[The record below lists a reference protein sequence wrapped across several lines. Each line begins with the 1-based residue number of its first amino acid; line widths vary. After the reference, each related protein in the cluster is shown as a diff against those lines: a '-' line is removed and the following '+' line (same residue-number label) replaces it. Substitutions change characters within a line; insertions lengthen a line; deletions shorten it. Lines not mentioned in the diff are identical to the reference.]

1 MLEFFSNKIKICS
14 RISLK
19 FIYSIIYS
27 ILYFMFYLDSH
38 VLFYISSIL
47 VSLPVI
53 HYTSNIVYTF
63 LCLTVGMY
71 HFPFLPKKIPSVT
84 SGIWEGDL
92 LIVVEPPK
100 FQYEISKTLFSYVRR
115 FPYLHDYNS
124 KSLKFKK
131 LTKIGL
137 LQIVFPI
144 FFIFPIFFPQKI
156 VTNAQNY
163 SCSK

>member
-1 MLEFFSNKIKICS
+1 
-14 RISLK
+14 
-19 FIYSIIYS
+19 
-27 ILYFMFYLDSH
+27 MFYLDSN

-63 LCLTVGMY
+63 LCLTVGMD

-92 LIVVEPPK
+92 LIVREPPK
-100 FQYEISKTLFSYVRR
+100 LQYEISKTLFSYVRK

-131 LTKIGL
+131 LELLQIEP

-144 FFIFPIFFPQKI
+144 FLFFPFSLLKRFFPILKITLVQNNPQKR
-156 VTNAQNY
+156 
-163 SCSK
+163 